1 MTEYFIILILL
12 LNDYVR
18 SLSPLPIYSNA
29 STTFVALN
37 MLVMVC

>member
-12 LNDYVR
+12 SNDYVR
-18 SLSPLPIYSNA
+18 SLSPLRIYSNA

-37 MLVMVC
+37 MLVMVF